1 MKTPFI
7 RLKRCAAI
15 MLFVSALLLFFAG
28 AVFCSSGG
36 EGGQEKGGS
45 SGSKGWVATDTY
57 RVMNFVVLAAGLFFL
72 LRKPASGALDDRI
85 KGIKEQLS
93 ELESKK
99 TEAEKKLAQYNEK
112 LALLNKDAEKII
124 AEQIKQGNEAKD
136 RIVEAAG
143 AAALKLEEQSRR
155 NIEHEFKQTRLKLQE
170 EVVKKALIK
179 AEEIIKSKITGKDQ
193 EQLVSEYLE
202 KVVA

>member
-1 MKTPFI
+1 MKMPFI

-15 MLFVSALLLFFAG
+15 MLFVSVLLLFFAG

-36 EGGQEKGGS
+36 EGGQKGGP
-45 SGSKGWVATDTY
+45 KGWVATDTY
-57 RVMNFVVLAAGLFFL
+57 RVMNFVVLAVGLFLL
-72 LRKPASGALDDRI
+72 LRKPASGALNDRI

-99 TEAEKKLAQYNEK
+99 AEAEKKLAQYNDK

-124 AEQIKQGNEAKD
+124 AEQIKQGNEAKN

-143 AAALKLEEQSRR
+143 AAALKLEEQAHR
-155 NIEHEFKQTRLKLQE
+155 NIEHEFKQARLKLQE
-170 EVVKKALIK
+170 EVVEKALIK
-179 AEEIIKSKITGKDQ
+179 AEGIIKSKITGKDQ
-193 EQLVSEYLE
+193 EQLVSEYLG

>member
-1 MKTPFI
+1 MKIPFV

-15 MLFVSALLLFFAG
+15 MIFVSALLLFFAG

-36 EGGQEKGGS
+36 EGGHGKGGP
-45 SGSKGWVATDTY
+45 KGWVATDTY
-57 RVMNFVVLAAGLFFL
+57 RVMNFAVLAVGLFLL

-143 AAALKLEEQSRR
+143 AAALKLEELARR
-155 NIEHEFKQTRLKLQE
+155 NIEHEFKQARLKLQE
-170 EVVKKALIK
+170 EVVEKALMK

>member
-1 MKTPFI
+1 MKMPFI

-15 MLFVSALLLFFAG
+15 MLFVSALLLLFAG

-36 EGGQEKGGS
+36 EGGKEKG
-45 SGSKGWVATDTY
+45 GSKGWVDTDTY
-57 RVMNFVVLAAGLFFL
+57 RVMNFAVLAVGLFLL

-112 LALLNKDAEKII
+112 LALLNKDAERII

-155 NIEHEFKQTRLKLQE
+155 NIEYEFKQTRLKLQE